1 MRLLLVFAR
10 LKRFFSSG
18 VSSLLVFGVSAETR
32 LDGRQAGY
40 PRRLS
45 RSERPQGFPVLM
57 STHSS
62 ANQRERPEEEVRRGR
77 GTANQL
83 FSTR

>member
-1 MRLLLVFAR
+1 
-10 LKRFFSSG
+10 
-18 VSSLLVFGVSAETR
+18 

-45 RSERPQGFPVLM
+45 PSERPQGFPVLM